1 MATRIDWRFWEH
13 KKDNCAAIEPLLS
26 LFADDMA
33 SEAEARRVTAHL
45 PSCERC
51 RHSLQWMQATRQVIV
66 SRPVVAPPADLC
78 ARISRAIAE
87 SESPRVPVR
96 PASRLLTLRPALG
109 YGFSVALLVALGG
122 GVLWNEAHQPLV
134 PHQVQRT
141 VVATNPS
148 SGHQLLTPAA
158 KPKRVQSILPSAS
171 VVANRNT
178 PSQAPTLVHHAVVTH
193 ERPDLTAMAASGT
206 RSTPAKVTFFQSAPH
221 PVVVHHVVTTS
232 SETLLANRTHPTPLP
247 TLRVKTLR
255 PSPAPQENTQIASL
269 PPPVAPPSVRV
280 LPPTVTPDQVHV
292 ASLTA
297 SPSLNDTLHSIAVS
311 FNKAK
316 IISSS
321 FVANRNTIADTV
333 AVATAD
339 SSGTATITHGPVR

>member
-134 PHQVQRT
+134 PHQVPRS
-141 VVATNPS
+141 VVATSQSPA
-148 SGHQLLTPAA
+148 HQSLSPAVL
-158 KPKRVQSILPSAS
+158 PKRVQSVPPQAS
-171 VVANRNT
+171 VVANRSN
-178 PSQAPTLVHHAVVTH
+178 PSPAPMLAHHSVVTH
-193 ERPDLTAMAASGT
+193 EHPDLTAMADT
-206 RSTPAKVTFFQSAPH
+206 KTQMTPAKVTFVLNAPR
-221 PVVVHHVVTTS
+221 PVAVHHMVTAP
-232 SETLLANRTHPTPLP
+232 SETLLARTHPMTLP
-247 TLRVKTLR
+247 ALRVKILR
-255 PSPAPQENTQIASL
+255 PSPAPQENTQVANL
-269 PPPVAPPSVRV
+269 PPPVAPPSVHV

-316 IISSS
+316 ITGSS
-321 FVANRNTIADTV
+321 FVANHNTIADNV
-333 AVATAD
+333 ATATAD
-339 SSGTATITHGPVR
+339 SSATAPITSSQFP